1 MAEREALKREIEELQ
16 NLINDY
22 KSTHGDIPS
31 SSAQWGHARHGSR
44 RGQSRGHASH
54 YTQSY
59 SSLPQPNVPHSSGS
73 WRKTYSLNNKTN
85 RAIGNHVSHS
95 AMDHLNQPPHHNTIS
110 GATATEDDV
119 GLVGNNRVLFKKLT
133 AEQTKGKS
141 ATYSL
146 GVQSET
152 SKERKSEASG
162 KRTVLISATG
172 KTDHGCTST
181 NEQTDSTSS
190 SEPERRIK
198 PTLKSSSAVNN
209 PSIPSTV
216 KHSVQLQVKPHL
228 PTAALSNRT
237 VVMPSGNKDS
247 SIASS
252 APNLQSQA
260 SLSPTKLLQSQASL
274 SPTKLLQSQASLSP
288 TKLQLKLDS
297 TQTRIALPCHKRSLF
312 TWVKNQEMVNTKST
326 PKPVTSLSPASGSSP
341 GTATVRRVSG
351 TNKRV
356 SRKPNLSLG
365 APKTSKYTW
374 VSSSCSSSTAGKANT
389 STKML
394 HKPLSPKSLK
404 APVRTSQGGPEGPKK
419 EKRYAT
425 TSTTSSKKSRAG
437 GASTSLAGHASRYR
451 WKAAGQN
458 ATANAFSSTSRTTH
472 KGTVYRW
479 TANKNGQKGEK
490 GSALSLSSA
499 RINPTTTPLSAGAF
513 KLRSRTKII
522 RKSVSNP
529 SLGSPIVQTIRSQYS
544 LRRRTHTPV
553 KTPTHA
559 RRAQPKVLVSFGRH
573 KLRRLSVTATS
584 LGTSRSGPTS
594 SSVRSPASHRVIK
607 TRYKID
613 TRRAHTIHHNPALS
627 YRVKRVHS
635 ARSNLPECCDT
646 GARRKR
652 GRDRESVRVWVC
664 LGRILLQ
671 NRLRTTPERQWR
683 GRSMRWIG
691 GALYRV
697 SANKLSRTQTTCTPN
712 SRPGEWYNPYVS
724 STSNQGR
731 TSATRYVANR
741 AVQRSLA
748 IIRQARQKK
757 QKAKQ
762 YCMYYNRFG
771 KCNHGDTC
779 PYIHDP
785 DKVAVCTR
793 FLRGTCKQTDGT
805 CPFSHKVAK
814 EKMPVCSYF
823 LKGICNNSSCPYSHV
838 YVSRKADV
846 CKDFVRGYC
855 PQGDKCK
862 KKHTLVCPDFSSTGV
877 CPRGSKCKLHHRESV
892 KRTGSNASF
901 GPAKKA
907 RTRDIIKSSEEVHTQ
922 STESIQADEGSSSS
936 GPEKLPS
943 FISLSSSP
951 DMSEN
956 PDSPKIPPVAGLQAK
971 GKTLHIKPRFLSSTQ
986 TEPLP
991 KEG

>member
-1 MAEREALKREIEELQ
+1 MADREALKREIEELQ

-22 KSTHGDIPS
+22 KSTHGDVPS
-31 SSAQWGHARHGSR
+31 SSTQWGRARHGSR
-44 RGQSRGHASH
+44 RGRGQSRGHASY

-59 SSLPQPNVPHSSGS
+59 SSLPEPYAPHSSGS
-73 WRKTYSLNNKTN
+73 WRKTYSLNNKSN
-85 RAIGNHVSHS
+85 RTVGCHVSHP
-95 AMDHLNQPPHHNTIS
+95 AVDHLNQPHHHITTS
-110 GATATEDDV
+110 GDAATGNSA
-119 GLVGNNRVLFKKLT
+119 GPFGNNSVLFKKLK
-133 AEQTKGKS
+133 AEQITDKS
-141 ATYSL
+141 TTSSL
-146 GVQSET
+146 NVQSET
-152 SKERKSEASG
+152 SKESKSEASE
-162 KRTVLISATG
+162 KRTVLIPSTG
-172 KTDHGCTST
+172 KNDHGCSSTST
-181 NEQTDSTSS
+181 LTDSASTSD
-190 SEPERRIK
+190 PEMKIK
-198 PTLKSSSAVNN
+198 HTLKSSSAVNN
-209 PSIPSTV
+209 PSIPSSV
-216 KHSVQLQVKPHL
+216 KPSAPVQVKPHL
-228 PTAALSNRT
+228 STAALSNST
-237 VVMPSGNKDS
+237 VVMPTANRDCTM
-247 SIASS
+247 ASS
-252 APNLQSQA
+252 ATSN
-260 SLSPTKLLQSQASL
+260 
-274 SPTKLLQSQASLSP
+274 LQSQASLSP

-297 TQTRIALPCHKRSLF
+297 TQTCVASPCHKKSRF
-312 TWVKNQEMVNTKST
+312 TWVKNQEMVNIKST
-326 PKPVTSLSPASGSSP
+326 PKPVTSGSSP
-341 GTATVRRVSG
+341 GTATVKRVSSS
-351 TNKRV
+351 NKKV

-374 VSSSCSSSTAGKANT
+374 VSSSCSSSTAGKTNAL
-389 STKML
+389 TKTPR
-394 HKPLSPKSLK
+394 KPLSPKSLK
-404 APVRTSQGGPEGPKK
+404 VPVRTSQGGLEVPMK
-419 EKRYAT
+419 EKRCAT
-425 TSTTSSKKSRAG
+425 TLTTLSKKSKAT
-437 GASTSLAGHASRYR
+437 GASTSHADHASRYR
-451 WKAAGQN
+451 WKAAGQS
-458 ATANAFSSTSRTTH
+458 ATANASSSISRTTH
-472 KGTVYRW
+472 KGTVYQW

-490 GSALSLSSA
+490 VFALSSNPTYM
-499 RINPTTTPLSAGAF
+499 NPTTTPLSAGAF

-522 RKSVSNP
+522 RRSASGP
-529 SLGSPIVQTIRSQYS
+529 SLERRYSPIVQTLSSRYS

-553 KTPTHA
+553 KSPTNT

-573 KLRRLSVTATS
+573 KLRRLSLTSTS
-584 LGTSRSGPTS
+584 LGTSRSGPLS
-594 SSVRSPASHRVIK
+594 LSLRSPESHRVFK

-613 TRRAHTIHHNPALS
+613 TRRAHTVHHNPALS

-635 ARSNLPECCDT
+635 AR
-646 GARRKR
+646 
-652 GRDRESVRVWVC
+652 
-664 LGRILLQ
+664 ILLQ
-671 NRLRTTPERQWR
+671 NRLRTTSERDWR

-724 STSNQGR
+724 STGNQGR

-741 AVQRSLA
+741 AVQKSLA

-771 KCNHGDTC
+771 KCNHGDSC

-877 CPRGSKCKLHHRESV
+877 CPRGSKCKLHHRQSS
-892 KRTGSNASF
+892 KRSGSNASF
-901 GPAKKA
+901 GPTKKA
-907 RTRDIIKSSEEVHTQ
+907 RTRDILKSSEEVQAQ
-922 STESIQADEGSSSS
+922 STESIQADEGSSCS

-956 PDSPKIPPVAGLQAK
+956 PDTPKVPPAAGPQAK
-971 GKTLHIKPRFLSSTQ
+971 GKPLHIKPRFLYTTQ
-986 TEPLP
+986 TESLP